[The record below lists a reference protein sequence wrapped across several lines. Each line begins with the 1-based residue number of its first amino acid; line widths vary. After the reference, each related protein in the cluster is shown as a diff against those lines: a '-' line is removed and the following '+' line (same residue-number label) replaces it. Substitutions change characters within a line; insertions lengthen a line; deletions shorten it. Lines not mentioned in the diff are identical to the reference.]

1 MAEEEKPEVQEK
13 EIKKFNKKKLLI
25 FLMIG
30 IFIIIVAGSMVFL
43 MGFKKESEKE
53 AKERYNPKNTVLYQ
67 MEPIVV
73 NLFDPTGKRYLQLR
87 LTLELLN
94 KKLEEEIKAR
104 EPQIMD
110 IIISTLSSK
119 TPEEVLQPEAKEMIK
134 QELLGKINTSFGKE
148 IVLNIYITQYIVE

>member
-13 EIKKFNKKKLLI
+13 EVKKVSKKKLVI
-25 FLMIG
+25 FLIIG
-30 IFIIIVAGSMVFL
+30 ILIIILAASAVFL
-43 MGFKKESEKE
+43 IGSKKEGGE
-53 AKERYNPKNTVLYQ
+53 AKETHKSKETVLYQ

-87 LTLELLN
+87 LSLELEN
-94 KKLEEEIKAR
+94 KKLEEEIKSR

-110 IIISTLSSK
+110 VIISTLSSK

-134 QELLGKINTSFGKE
+134 QELLSKINSSFGKDV
-148 IVLNIYITQYIVE
+148 VLNIYITQYIVE